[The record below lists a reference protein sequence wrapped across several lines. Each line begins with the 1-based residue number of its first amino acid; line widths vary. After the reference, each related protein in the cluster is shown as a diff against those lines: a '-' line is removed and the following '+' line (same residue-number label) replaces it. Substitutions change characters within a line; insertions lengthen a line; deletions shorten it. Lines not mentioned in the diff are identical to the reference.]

1 VFLRVKLHGPRA
13 MSTERPPMPF
23 RRASVAIQRH
33 ENAAT
38 ATAKRSINQRHAVR
52 SDRAALRCA
61 ALGVAKAA
69 RAAHSEAGASPAERR
84 T

>member
-1 VFLRVKLHGPRA
+1 MRQGRIRAASPRQ
-13 MSTERPPMPF
+13 PF
-23 RRASVAIQRH
+23 APYGVESWSANDCHAVTIHRR
-33 ENAAT
+33 
-38 ATAKRSINQRHAVR
+38 AVR